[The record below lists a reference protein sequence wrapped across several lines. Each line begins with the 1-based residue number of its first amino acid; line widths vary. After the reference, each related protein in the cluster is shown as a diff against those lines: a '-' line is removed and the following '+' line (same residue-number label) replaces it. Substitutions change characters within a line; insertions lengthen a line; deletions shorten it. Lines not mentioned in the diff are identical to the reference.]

1 MSPAF
6 TVSDFVAIFNQTIE
20 YAYPTVSITGELA
33 NFRVSK
39 GKWVYFDLKDDTAS
53 VRFFGTVYMLPGPLE
68 DGMLLEVHGI
78 PRLHSTFGF
87 SITVQSLKPVG
98 EGSLMKAAALLEAKL
113 TKEGLFLD
121 ERKRTIPYPP
131 VRIGLIASSES
142 AAYADFMKIL
152 AARWGG
158 LEIVHAE
165 SQVQGTAAPA
175 QIIKALDTLNT
186 YAEKLDAI
194 VITRG
199 GGSADDLQAFN
210 TEQVVR
216 AIAAS
221 RIPTLVAIGHEV
233 DVSLS
238 ERAADR
244 RASTPSNAA
253 ELLVPDRNA
262 TIAQY
267 ETQLKACQQ
276 SLLHS
281 INIVRT
287 SLKIHIEQAHN
298 KTLDRVLYEH
308 RNIVQ
313 LRERLKGYDPRLILK
328 RGYAQIMSSDKRIV
342 RSVDDVLVDEKIT
355 MRFQDGSLLASIEKI
370 TKLKGTI

>member
-113 TKEGLFLD
+113 TKEGLFSD

-262 TIAQY
+262 AIAQY

-308 RNIVQ
+308 QNIVQ

>member
-87 SITVQSLKPVG
+87 SITIQSLKPVG
-98 EGSLMKAAALLEAKL
+98 EGSLKKAAALLEAKL

-131 VRIGLIASSES
+131 ARIGLIASSES

-199 GGSADDLQAFN
+199 GGSADDLQVFN

-233 DVSLS
+233 DVSLA
-238 ERAADR
+238 ERAADT

-253 ELLVPDRNA
+253 ELLVPDKNA

-267 ETQLKACQQ
+267 ATQLKACQH

-281 INIVRT
+281 IDVVRT
-287 SLKIHIEQAHN
+287 SLKIHIEQAQN

-308 RNIVQ
+308 QNIVQ

-328 RGYAQIMSSDKRIV
+328 RGYAQILSSDKHLV
-342 RSVDDVLVDEKIT
+342 KSVDDALVDEKIT
-355 MRFQDGSLLASIEKI
+355 MRLHDGSIVARIEKI
-370 TKLKGTI
+370 TKLKGRI

>member
-308 RNIVQ
+308 QNIVQ
-313 LRERLKGYDPRLILK
+313 LRERLKSYDPRLILK